1 MINPSAAGWINK
13 YFTEQK
19 SVKDEQISAENF
31 YNDIR
36 KTGLIYG
43 HIISFETIK
52 SFETKLWTSE
62 EFSKVALLNAL
73 FSIYKLVTANDNSDL
88 FLQKAVNFYDEMNPH
103 DANWLQKVLPGNS
116 ITENAEKIIDDRVQT
131 NENILSK
138 KFSPILTNALL
149 FEDVLAFEQFLIH
162 GSIPSNYLRK
172 LEETIVNI
180 VSMGLQ
186 TKTVK
191 SQYDD
196 LLLKLFQSSVR
207 YTKFSNVTTKN
218 FDALALD
225 FLNSK
230 LEKFYLIDLAGITLY
245 DEGNNDE
252 KEHQF
257 LTELATALQISA
269 DFVNN
274 SIAERNQFMLEHKRQ
289 IPYFNDSNPVKNF
302 YDHATKTVTV
312 LISRNKKRLLKE
324 LANNGELALLLT
336 QSTLRNLDNTEKKKI
351 KKQLLEI
358 CKTIPSLTIFMLPGG
373 SILLPIFIKFIP
385 KMLPSAFNENL
396 EEKE

>member
-1 MINPSAAGWINK
+1 MINPSTAGWINK
-13 YFTEQK
+13 FFAEQTPAETIPLSK
-19 SVKDEQISAENF
+19 ENF
-31 YNDIR
+31 YNKIR
-36 KTGLIYG
+36 ETGLIYG
-43 HIISFETIK
+43 HIISFETIN

-73 FSIYKLVTANDNSDL
+73 YSIFKMVTTQNDADV
-88 FLQKAVNFYDEMNPH
+88 FVEKTIKFYDEMNPEGFS
-103 DANWLQKVLPGNS
+103 WLKKVLPDNS
-116 ITENAEKIIDDRVQT
+116 LTEDLEKIIDERVQT
-131 NENILSK
+131 NENILNK

-149 FEDVLAFEQFLIH
+149 FEDVLAFEQFLH
-162 GSIPSNYLRK
+162 QGKIPNNYLRK

-186 TKTVK
+186 AKSVK
-191 SQYDD
+191 SNYDD
-196 LLLKLFQSSVR
+196 LLIKLFQSSVR
-207 YTKFSNVTTKN
+207 YTKFSKVTTKN
-218 FDALALD
+218 FEALELE
-225 FLNSK
+225 FFTSK
-230 LEKFYLIDLAGITLY
+230 LEQFYFVDLAGIALY
-245 DEGNNDE
+245 NDQNTDENE
-252 KEHQF
+252 KLF
-257 LTELATALQISA
+257 LTELAQSLAVSS
-269 DFVNN
+269 DFVTE
-274 SIAERNQFMLEHKRQ
+274 SILKRNEFMQEHKMQ

-336 QSTLRNLDNTEKKKI
+336 HSTLRSLNDTEKKKV

-385 KMLPSAFNENL
+385 KMLPTAFNENL